1 MIGVRNVGTGRS
13 RLREEAAGAGAAGG
27 ERWSRKESA
36 DGGRRMEKRGN
47 KAARRDWSQPDCRAA
62 IRQVGW
68 LQHALVAPQPS
79 DGGSNL
85 FPVYSASATSATVI
99 DRRYRR
105 RSIRPGRHPSQ

>member
-1 MIGVRNVGTGRS
+1 MISVRNVGTGRR

-27 ERWSRKESA
+27 ERWRRKESE

-47 KAARRDWSQPDCRAA
+47 KAARRDWTQTDCRAA

-68 LQHALVAPQPS
+68 LQHALVTPQRS
-79 DGGSNL
+79 DGAITPCRVHAA
-85 FPVYSASATSATVI
+85 FAISATVI

-105 RSIRPGRHPSQ
+105 SIRHQHEPSR